1 MGNRVESGRSASRRS
16 ERWPGGQR
24 GGLYRGWWVL
34 LGAFIVHLA
43 ASGAVHSSFGL
54 FVVPASR
61 ELNISRADANTFLI
75 VMAIGSATIAPF
87 VGRLLDK
94 VSVRL
99 IMALGGVVMA
109 TSLVALSSAH
119 STAIILLIALVP
131 LAFASD
137 SAGGL
142 SAFTVTVR
150 WFRRRRG
157 RAVAIT
163 AMAISAGGMIV
174 PPIAGHL
181 IALYGWRS
189 AVAAIGIGAGAVIVA
204 TALTLVRVRP
214 SDEELRIAGEVDPAS
229 SVEAHRLEKHMW
241 TYREL
246 LTNRNFLF
254 LVFGAGLLVA
264 SDRAVLVS
272 VGPYLA
278 DAGYGVEAAG
288 FVLSVLGASALG
300 GMMLVGYLSERIDPR
315 HIFAMIVALHIALLL
330 LFMAQPSY
338 PVLLAGVAVVGLGI
352 GGVLPAKQ
360 VLMACSFGSGSYGTV
375 LGTGSIILQVLMM
388 IALRFI
394 GEVHDRTG
402 SYTFAF
408 EVFIVLAVISGILIW
423 QVRLLR
429 PTRTAP
435 PLPAD

>member
-1 MGNRVESGRSASRRS
+1 MDHQGESGRS
-16 ERWPGGQR
+16 GGHS
-24 GGLYRGWWVL
+24 GGWYRGWWVL

-43 ASGAVHSSFGL
+43 ASGAVHASFGL

-87 VGRLLDK
+87 VGRLLDR
-94 VSVRL
+94 VSVRA

-109 TSLVALSSAH
+109 MSLVALSSAH
-119 STAIILLIALVP
+119 STAAILLIALVP

-181 IALYGWRS
+181 IALYGWRA
-189 AVAAIGIGAGAVIVA
+189 AVAAIGIGAGGVIVA

-214 SDEELRIAGEVDPAS
+214 SDEDLRIAGEEDPAG
-229 SVEAHRLEKHMW
+229 SVEAHRREKHMW

-254 LVFGAGLLVA
+254 LMLGAGLLVA

-278 DAGYGVEAAG
+278 DAGYGVEAAAL
-288 FVLSVLGASALG
+288 VLSVLGASSLG
-300 GMMLVGYLSERIDPR
+300 GMMVVGYLSERIDPR
-315 HIFAMIVALHIALLL
+315 QIFAMIVALHVALLS
-330 LFMAQPSY
+330 LFMIQPSY
-338 PVLLAGVAVVGLGI
+338 PLLLAGAAVVGLGI

-360 VLMACSFGSGSYGTV
+360 VLMASSFGSASYGTV

-402 SYTFAF
+402 SYTLGF
-408 EVFIVLAVISGILIW
+408 EVFIALAVISGILIW

-429 PTRTAP
+429 PASAAT
-435 PLPAD
+435 PLPAE